1 MPHLEISYKQTF
13 HFIFAKSRGKKKSP
27 LTPLQ
32 HLPLTLAFFMPGE
45 KKPTILDPPLA
56 KKIKNKDGVV
66 QGSPDVWEVDLKQ
79 LFSDIVSVT
88 RPIFNN
94 GLGLLWGIN
103 TELQTLKQELSLIR
117 DVLTDAERRSTTEK
131 AVHRWRTDVREVTYD
146 MEDIVDEM
154 NTEHLRLEIKSKNHP
169 SDEQVKNI
177 IFSRVWNKV
186 NEVKFNTLIKAR

>member
-1 MPHLEISYKQTF
+1 
-13 HFIFAKSRGKKKSP
+13 
-27 LTPLQ
+27 
-32 HLPLTLAFFMPGE
+32 MPGE

-177 IFSRVWNKV
+177 IFSRV
-186 NEVKFNTLIKAR
+186 